1 MAEPATT
8 TFEEALKAKFQD
20 IFSSA
25 GEQDEKLTRLLQ
37 TAKESMD
44 AELNAI
50 RINREDIKKEKTEL
64 HGKYKA
70 LQEQFNTLEAENKS
84 LNEKLK
90 SNAPEEIQKV
100 YDQKLNENSVFY
112 EKQLNELKAERDNY
126 KQKSEEAEKSQLRL
140 ECMQEFN
147 NAIKGKNIASDCIQD
162 FSEFVLGEG
171 CSKFSRKS
179 LGDGQT
185 VLANKDG
192 LTIQQAV
199 DRAKDT
205 TFGKRC
211 MVLNSTGGGAEGGA
225 GGAANPKENPFLTG
239 NYTKQAELFRTD
251 RALYERL
258 KAAAKK

>member
-1 MAEPATT
+1 MAETNT
-8 TFEEALKAKFQD
+8 MFEEQLKAKFQD
-20 IFSSA
+20 IFNSQ
-25 GEQDEKLTRLLQ
+25 GEQDSKLQQLLA
-37 TAKESMD
+37 TARESMD

-50 RINREDIKKEKTEL
+50 RINREEIKKEKTEL

-70 LQEQFNTLEAENKS
+70 LQEQYGTLESENKNLS
-84 LNEKLK
+84 EKLK

-100 YDQKLNENSVFY
+100 YDQKLAETTTFY
-112 EKQLNELKAERDNY
+112 EKQIHDKD
-126 KQKSEEAEKSQLRL
+126 KQIEAYRQESEEAKKSQLRL

-147 NAIKGKNIASDCIQD
+147 SAIKGKNIASDCLQD

-225 GGAANPKENPFLTG
+225 GGAAGARENPFLTN

-251 RALYERL
+251 RALYERM
-258 KAAAKK
+258 KAQAGK